1 MRIFRYFAATM
12 FVAAIAT
19 VPTFGQQ
26 RTGAAAAPASPP
38 PAQASGPVPTSKI
51 AFVNSQAFA
60 DEKVGITRY
69 VNAQKSLDR
78 EFQPRYTELQT
89 LAKKIQTLADEIS
102 KTENVAAPAEIQRK
116 RDEGERLQRELKFK
130 KEDAEAAYRNRAE
143 EILGP
148 ISTDIGNALM
158 AFAKQRGITMTL
170 DISRLVEAVM
180 TVDPTMDVTAAFI
193 AEYNSKNP
201 TTASTAGPGR

>member
-1 MRIFRYFAATM
+1 MKIFRLFVITM
-12 FVAAIAT
+12 FISSIGVVSAFA
-19 VPTFGQQ
+19 QQ
-26 RTGAAAAPASPP
+26 KTGATPTPATTA

-51 AFVNSQAFA
+51 AYVNTQAFA
-60 DEKVGITRY
+60 DEKVGIVRY

-78 EFQPRYTELQT
+78 EFQPRSTELQT
-89 LAKKIQTLADEIS
+89 LAKRIETLAGEIS

-116 RDEGERLQRELKFK
+116 REEGEKLQRELKFK
-130 KEDAEAAYRNRAE
+130 KEEAEAAFKKRAE

-148 ISTDIGNALM
+148 ISTDIGSALG

-170 DISRLVEAVM
+170 DISRLAEAIM
-180 TVDPTMDVTAAFI
+180 TIDPTMDITAAFV

-201 TTASTAGPGR
+201 ATVSSATPVR